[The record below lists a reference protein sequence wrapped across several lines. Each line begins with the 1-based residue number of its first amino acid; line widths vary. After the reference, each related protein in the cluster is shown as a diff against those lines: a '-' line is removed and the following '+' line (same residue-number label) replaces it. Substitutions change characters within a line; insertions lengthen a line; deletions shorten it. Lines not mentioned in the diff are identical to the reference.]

1 MSENKKDLIEAV
13 EELLEMIEEK
23 NICDEQNITW
33 ITDEDCEIE
42 SNKSVEFSELIE
54 AVKEEIE
61 KTK

>member
-1 MSENKKDLIEAV
+1 MSKNKKGLIEAV
-13 EELLEMIEEK
+13 EELLEMIEER

-42 SNKSVEFSELIE
+42 SNRSVEFSELIE
-54 AVKEEIE
+54 NVQEELE